1 MITVWGTS
9 VGLSTTLQRVLDLA
23 GEYSKDQTPAMA
35 SRDDLLRDCVADL
48 TVAVGDIAPIE
59 RLRFDLRVKAGGRQ
73 SNYSPVPWVRLYS
86 PAHSPTATS
95 GYYLVYLFAADGS
108 RVYLSLNQGTSEFR
122 SGAMRP
128 ITKLEVLTTRATE
141 ARAAIIDFAATLPAT
156 AGRLSID
163 LAWASMSTVGA
174 ESRQRVRNYEAGDI
188 VAYEYVSGAVPDD
201 EHLYSDLAAML
212 PLLAQLYRTP
222 VIRPAAA
229 IDEKNSPRESLAARA
244 TRNSVRRSQGRQL
257 DPATR
262 RAIEVYAEDCA
273 IHELEQAGW
282 KVGRVGHLHRGYD
295 LECTRPDGAALHVEV
310 KGTQT
315 RGEEVTLTPG
325 EVRHNQDQEKCPA
338 AHGLYVVSEIQ
349 VQPGDPVVCSAG
361 RPQFTTPWLID
372 AADLVPREYS
382 YRVPRAEP

>member
-1 MITVWGTS
+1 MDLGTN
-9 VGLSTTLQRVLDLA
+9 LQRVLDLA
-23 GEYSKDQTPAMA
+23 GEYSKDQTPAMT
-35 SRDDLLRDCVADL
+35 SRDNLLRDCVADL
-48 TVAVGDIAPIE
+48 AAAVGEINPIE
-59 RLRFDLRVKAGGRQ
+59 QLRFDVRVKAGGRQ

-86 PAHSPTATS
+86 PVHSPAATS

-128 ITKLEVLTTRATE
+128 INNRSVLTTRATE
-141 ARAAIIDFAATLPAT
+141 ARAAITDFAATLPAT
-156 AGRLSID
+156 LGRLSID
-163 LAWASMSTVGA
+163 LAWASMSTVGT
-174 ESRQRVRNYEAGDI
+174 ESRQRIRNYEAGNI
-188 VAYEYVSGAVPDD
+188 IAYEYVSGAVPGN
-201 EHLYSDLAAML
+201 EHLYGDLASML
-212 PLLAQLYRTP
+212 PLLAQLYQAP

-229 IDEKNSPRESLAARA
+229 VNEANRPRESVARRAA
-244 TRNSVRRSQGRQL
+244 RNSVRRSQGRQL
-257 DPATR
+257 DSATR

-273 IHELEQAGW
+273 IHELEQDGW
-282 KVGRVGHLHRGYD
+282 KVERVGHLNRGYD

-315 RGEEVTLTPG
+315 RGEEVTLTPN
-325 EVRHNQDQEKCPA
+325 EVRHNQDQKECAA

-349 VQPGDPVVCSAG
+349 VQPGDPVVCTAG